1 MLVAQVPAL
10 ENLSMPLGSLGQW
23 EQQALDLKRCVKI
36 IGASDL
42 LGQVWGMAGWNLRRE
57 FQTED
62 SLSRHLH
69 SGTHDAQRYYCGDCP
84 RTFPSLTGLTQHQ
97 NATGHSPRQQRLVHT
112 VISDARH
119 AGQLMLT
126 NGPAS
131 SLPPEATLYFDG
143 AARPNPGVGGYGFHI
158 MSDVIRGEEITCSC
172 GPIPGRRVTNNEE
185 EYFALAK
192 GPIEADEQGIR
203 RLRVRGDSELVIN
216 QMRGDYAV
224 NAPKMVVSCNTATVL
239 ARKFQ
244 VVTYEHI
251 DRSLNSRADALAR
264 LGIECNDCA
273 ELVDSIG

>member
-1 MLVAQVPAL
+1 MHSENVHGREGVHRGVTAWEHGRGQRGAL
-10 ENLSMPLGSLGQW
+10 TTGVVQ
-23 EQQALDLKRCVKI
+23 EQFDWDTDDCYDYNSETWDCPVC
-36 IGASDL
+36 
-42 LGQVWGMAGWNLRRE
+42 RRE

-158 MSDVIRGEEITCSC
+158 MSDVIREEEITCSC
-172 GPIPGRRVTNNEE
+172 GPIPGRRVTNNEA

-192 GPIEADEQGIR
+192 GLIEADEQGIR

-224 NAPKMVVSCNTATVL
+224 NAPKMVVACNTATVL

-264 LGIECNDCA
+264 LGIDM
-273 ELVDSIG
+273 